1 MDFNYRDIV
10 KNPPDVEEIFK
21 LASLGDFPVS
31 YLVNKNSKNFKD
43 LQKDADEMSEQEIA
57 EMLSNNPKIMRRP
70 LFADGK
76 SLVIGFKPEDLEE
89 ILT

>member
-1 MDFNYRDIV
+1 VDFNYRDIV